1 MSMESVVEANESDEL
16 LDALCQLFDE
26 ELERQENVLG
36 ICKDQGDAARQHDT
50 QRLEVRTQALVTLVE
65 DALEAERE
73 RVTLLRRVVDHF
85 SLPVKKQTLSDL
97 IEIAAEPWSKRL
109 KEFQTR
115 IQKTL
120 TQTRSTVL
128 ENADHIRRSL
138 RVVDDSLNTVLGPA
152 VVLPGAYEGDG
163 KEPGIL
169 QREPALI
176 DTRG

>member
-1 MSMESVVEANESDEL
+1 MESVVEANESDDL
-16 LDALCQLFDE
+16 LEALCQLFDE

-50 QRLEVRTQALVTLVE
+50 QRLQARTQALVTLVE

-73 RVTLLRRVVDHF
+73 RVALLRRVVDHF

-97 IEIAAEPWSKRL
+97 IEIAAEPWRKRL
-109 KEFQTR
+109 KEFQSR

-120 TQTRSTVL
+120 TQTRSAVM

-138 RVVDDSLNTVLGPA
+138 RIVDDSLKTVLGPA
-152 VVLPGAYEGDG
+152 VALPGAYEGDG
-163 KEPGIL
+163 KAPGML
-169 QREPALI
+169 QHEPALI